1 MRCAVGMTDD
11 RLQGEGEDYITDLT
25 QSPFLFTM
33 VMDSLIVEGRLEW
46 MMMFADDFMI
56 CRVKSRLKKAWRG
69 GGVL

>member
-11 RLQGEGEDYITDLT
+11 RLQGEAC

-46 MMMFADDFMI
+46 TMMFADDFMM